1 MSPPRPKHG
10 ILFVGHGSRDAQ
22 AIAEV
27 HRFVEAYRDCL
38 YDLHWPPL
46 GDWAYLIGVAVLTLV
61 VGAMVFAHFEPKLA
75 EEL

>member
-27 HRFVEAYRDCL
+27 HRFVEAYREA
-38 YDLHWPPL
+38 HPGRRVGL
-46 GDWAYLIGVAVLTLV
+46 GFVELTEPALPEALDAIASQVEEVL
-61 VGAMVFAHFEPKLA
+61 
-75 EEL
+75 